1 MNALSVRSARVS
13 MPTPVNRRCNHLINR
28 CTRLLERASA
38 AAAAFPRHVKA
49 LLQQGL
55 ALRDRAS
62 AGAVSAHG
70 LTVATGRLEAKL
82 ERLLDPCYRTDE
94 NRRLANHLDREF
106 PFLFTYLKCPGLEAT
121 NYRAEQAIRPA
132 AVMRKVW
139 GGNRTATGARTQ
151 GILLSVL
158 RTSHQ
163 NDVDPLPLLADL
175 LRSPHAYVL
184 DVVPPRHAPH

>member
-1 MNALSVRSARVS
+1 MVVFVEAVTFEGDADLAEHLPDGALA
-13 MPTPVNRRCNHLINR
+13 
-28 CTRLLERASA
+28 
-38 AAAAFPRHVKA
+38 
-49 LLQQGL
+49 
-55 ALRDRAS
+55 
-62 AGAVSAHG
+62 
-70 LTVATGRLEAKL
+70 GRLAG
-82 ERLLDPCYRTDE
+82 RGAT
-94 NRRLANHLDREF
+94 LDREF

-163 NDVDPLPLLADL
+163 NNVDPLPLLADL

-184 DVVPPRHAPH
+184 EVVPLRPAPN